1 MSAQVVS
8 AEQVADL
15 VREHERI
22 VPMGGG
28 TKPALLG
35 DGTRLDLTGCCGITE
50 YQASEYTF
58 TARAGTRLAE
68 VAQEL
73 KSKGQYLPCDPP
85 LVKAGATLGGTVA
98 AGLCGAG
105 RFRYGGLRDFLIGVQ
120 FVDGAGRLVR
130 SGGKVVK
137 NAAGFDLPKF
147 LVGSLGRFGILTELS
162 FKVFP
167 LPADTLTLL
176 VPCSSPEEATERL
189 AEVARSRWEADALD
203 YDSDRQSLVIRLA
216 GPTEAL
222 DQLARE
228 ISSRWAEVS
237 RLSSEMEELEW
248 AAAAEFSWVREGEC
262 LIKAPIAPSQIPVLE
277 RQLQPL
283 KAVRV
288 RYSSGG
294 AVAWIAIKDERR
306 DIVSE
311 ILQLAGLTG
320 LVVWG
325 ENRLGCWSGK
335 RREDAITTA
344 VKKALDPDERFAPF

>member
-1 MSAQVVS
+1 MSDSLVS

-22 VPMGGG
+22 VPLGGG
-28 TKPALLG
+28 TKPGLLG
-35 DGTRLDLTGCCGITE
+35 EGTRLDLTGCAGITE

-58 TARAGTRLAE
+58 TARAGTRLSVVE
-68 VAQEL
+68 KEL
-73 KSKGQYLPCDPP
+73 KSQGQYLPFDPP
-85 LVKAGATLGGTVA
+85 LAKAGATLGGTVA

-105 RFRYGGLRDFLIGVQ
+105 RFRYGGLRDFIVGVQ
-120 FVDGAGRLVR
+120 FVDGTGRLVR

-176 VPCSSPEEATERL
+176 VPCSSSEEATERI

-203 YDSDRQSLVIRLA
+203 YDSDRQALVVRLA

-222 DQLARE
+222 ELLARE
-228 ISSRWAEVS
+228 IESKWDEVA
-237 RLSSEMEELEW
+237 RLSPEMAELERE
-248 AAAAEFSWVREGEC
+248 AAAEFSWVREGEC
-262 LIKAPIAPSQIPVLE
+262 LIKAPMSLSQIPALD
-277 RQLQPL
+277 RQLSAVR
-283 KAVRV
+283 AVRV

-294 AVAWIAIKDERR
+294 AVAWIAINDERR
-306 DIVSE
+306 EIVSE
-311 ILQLAGLTG
+311 ILQFAGLTG

-325 ENRLGCWSGK
+325 DARLGCWSGK
-335 RREDAITTA
+335 RREDTITEA
-344 VKKALDPDERFAPF
+344 VKGALDPAERFAAY